1 MVCVSVAICS
11 SACWRGFVSTLV
23 RNNNYDCVC
32 PGTPNDEDMEDED
45 MLEVVFS

>member
-1 MVCVSVAICS
+1 MQLCLLEGVRVD
-11 SACWRGFVSTLV
+11 LV
-23 RNNNYDCVC
+23 RNNDYDCVC